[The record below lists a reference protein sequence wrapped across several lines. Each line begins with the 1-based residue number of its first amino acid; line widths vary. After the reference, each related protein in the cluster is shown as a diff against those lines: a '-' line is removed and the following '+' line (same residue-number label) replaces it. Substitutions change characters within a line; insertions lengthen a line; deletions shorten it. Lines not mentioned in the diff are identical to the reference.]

1 MIPNILTNVI
11 CCPDCQSD
19 IDLAPNLAPVCSGC
33 ARKFS
38 VQDGIFSLLPLNA
51 KALPATYDD
60 PDYRRM
66 SACFD
71 DSSQYFTDGNSLF
84 KSIHE
89 SSHKTTAAWESRWP
103 TDGWTVDIGCGQGYH
118 WPFVKDRSRLIGLDI
133 RMESLRKI
141 RSRFPDAILIQGNLL
156 ALPFKRGSIARATSI
171 YALEHIYWLDDAL
184 LEIARVLKPNAR
196 FLVGVPCE
204 GGLAWNT
211 GRKFTSE
218 RTMSKR
224 YNVDYRKYIALEHCN
239 KASKIESALARH
251 FVQIERRLY
260 PLPFIPLIDTN
271 LTLSLALQK
280 REP

>member
-1 MIPNILTNVI
+1 MILNFLADVI

-19 IDLAPNLAPVCSGC
+19 IDLASKIAPVCRGC
-33 ARKFS
+33 GREFS
-38 VQDGIFSLLPLNA
+38 VQDGIPSLLPLNS
-51 KALPATYDD
+51 KALPTAYDD
-60 PDYRRM
+60 PDYQRM
-66 SACFD
+66 SECFD
-71 DSSQYFTDGNSLF
+71 DSSSYFTDGNSLF

-89 SSHKTTAAWESRWP
+89 SSHKTTTTWENRWT
-103 TDGWTVDIGCGQGYH
+103 TDDWTLDIGCGQGYH

-156 ALPFKRGSIARATSI
+156 ALPFKREAIA
-171 YALEHIYWLDDAL
+171 EHIYWLDDAL
-184 LEIARVLKPNAR
+184 TEIARVLKPRAH

-260 PLPFIPLIDTN
+260 PLPFVPLIGAN